1 MLPAFLVCEFAK
13 ETLSNL
19 VRERFGDDF
28 PNIITKRQT
37 TFIYNYL
44 SDLGAETI
52 LLESEYVDRDY
63 LEDYARY
70 YVKCFNRYGER
81 CARIHF
87 FKKQFNHTEFF
98 NYLNDNNSSEH
109 ESLSENYLG
118 FMVIKPLPKTF
129 IGKTCLKLYPSF
141 KDSTFKKAINI
152 EYTVNLFGIPLK
164 IKSVAFQEQDKVLS
178 ACATTAIW
186 STLHAQN
193 NNDYR
198 KVNSCSEIT
207 LSAINHVVDSSN
219 SFPNKGLT
227 NKQILRALD
236 IQGYRNHKIDIRND
250 SNVNTFFDIVK
261 THIDSNIPII
271 LGADV
276 YKYLDNQ
283 LVKLD
288 GHAVSILGYKDTPT
302 DKAIYI
308 HDDRLGPFAKASLTT
323 PQRLFPALREK
334 GDQCLPSSGTSL
346 NKFIPDL
353 IGEENKFL
361 SNWCISLQ
369 DKDGNGN
376 WCESEEIMFPDS
388 LIIATHPKIRISSE
402 YIENTCLFILDE
414 LNFYSRLLQN
424 GESNASQNISLFSY
438 KIQLTNLSD
447 FRTRIRNSNKIVE
460 KADILTKNMARF
472 LWSAIFY
479 DLDNQEIFEVI
490 FDATDIPQGNA
501 VVAIME
507 YQEDSRD
514 FLREHFLVLPVK
526 QNMGFDSP
534 KNFFRSFV
542 RCLEKKDAGY
552 HDFLDITYGQPR
564 APKRLNDAEVHN
576 DSLQIQSGLI
586 RHYGRANKSLID
598 DFSDLFEDDDTSY
611 RIWVISFDGAL
622 LVGKEIGSKGHPT
635 LTGFSSA
642 RIAGEL
648 RRTKD
653 GWSINAKSGRY
664 SSTYENSNALLEN
677 ARGRFLEIYNNE
689 RALVT
694 LPFNG

>member
-37 TFIYNYL
+37 AFIYNYL

-81 CARIHF
+81 CARLHF

-98 NYLNDNNSSEH
+98 NYLNDNDSSEH
-109 ESLSENYLG
+109 DSLRENYLG

-141 KDSTFKKAINI
+141 EDSNTKKAIKI
-152 EYTVNLFGIPLK
+152 EHTVNLFGIPLY

-186 STLHAQN
+186 STLHAQD

-250 SNVNTFFDIVK
+250 STVDTFFDIVK

-283 LVKLD
+283 LIKLD
-288 GHAVSILGYKDTPT
+288 GHAVSILGYKDSGKE
-302 DKAIYI
+302 KAIYI
-308 HDDRLGPFAKASLTT
+308 HDDRLGPFAKATLTT
-323 PQRLFPALREK
+323 PEKLFPELVSTE
-334 GDQCLPSSGTSL
+334 D
-346 NKFIPDL
+346 
-353 IGEENKFL
+353 EENIDNKFL
-361 SNWCISLQ
+361 SSWCISLQ
-369 DKDGNGN
+369 DKENHE
-376 WCESEEIMFPDS
+376 WCKPEEIMFPDS

-402 YIENTCLFILDE
+402 YIENTCLFISDE
-414 LNFYSRLLQN
+414 LTVYSECLLDAGGLETQDL
-424 GESNASQNISLFSY
+424 SSFTY
-438 KIQLTNLSD
+438 KIQSTNLSD
-447 FRTRIRNSNKIVE
+447 FRNRIRNSKTIVN

-479 DLDNQEIFEVI
+479 DSDKHEVFEVI

-501 VVAIME
+501 IVAIIE
-507 YQEDSRD
+507 YEEGSRD
-514 FLREHFLVLPVK
+514 YLGEHFLNLPVK
-526 QNMGFDSP
+526 QHVNFESP

-552 HDFLDITYGQPR
+552 LDFLDDNYGQPR

-576 DSLQIQSGLI
+576 GSLQIQSGLI
-586 RHYGRANKSLID
+586 RHYGRTVKSLID
-598 DFSDLFEDDDTSY
+598 DFKDLIVDDNDSF

-622 LVGKEIGSKGHPT
+622 LIGKEVGSKGHPT
-635 LTGFSSA
+635 LAGFSSA

-648 RRTKD
+648 RRTKM

-664 SSTYENSNALLEN
+664 SSTYENSNDLLEN
-677 ARGRFLEIYNNE
+677 AKGRFLEIYSNE
-689 RALVT
+689 KVLNT
-694 LPFNG
+694 LPFDR